1 MDQNP
6 ASAVHL
12 ALPIDLKRVHD
23 HCMLQIRIGDFLVL
37 RGILL
42 SLEGNSIRVALED
55 CGDAAEFQRTA
66 GGWIAEDGT
75 SVQIEWHALSQPD
88 PPPADADPFEASL
101 NWDNRSCP
109 PSPTRPTFPM

>member
-6 ASAVHL
+6 ASSVHL

-23 HCMLQIRIGDFLVL
+23 DFMLQIRIGDFLVL

-42 SLEGNSIRVALED
+42 SVEGNSIRVALED

-66 GGWIAEDGT
+66 DGWIAEDGT
-75 SVQIEWHALSQPD
+75 SVQIEWQSMPQSSA
-88 PPPADADPFEASL
+88 PAAEADPLETL
-101 NWDNRSCP
+101 NWDNGSCQ
-109 PSPTRPTFPM
+109 SMSHRPTLPI